1 MRYPM
6 LTIVAAALTASTV
19 FAQPTTLPVEDWSKT
34 PLGQRGLPTG
44 WQAQTWGSPKYDFV
58 IEADGNAHILHMKSQ
73 NEGSTMSK
81 EIKFDIR
88 QFPVLQWRWKAAV
101 LPKGADSRKK
111 ATDDQACQVYVTFP
125 RTPAAIRSRTIGYVW
140 DTTAPVG
147 IIVPSEKTGTVT
159 YVIVRSGAGELN
171 QWITETRNV
180 LEDYKKIYHQDP
192 GENVGAVSLA
202 IDSNDTESSAEC
214 FLGEV
219 FFKKPGG

>member
-6 LTIVAAALTASTV
+6 LTIAAAALTAGTV
-19 FAQPTTLPVEDWSKT
+19 LAQPTTLPVEDWSKT

-88 QFPVLQWRWKAAV
+88 QYPVLQWRWKAV
-101 LPKGADSRKK
+101 TLPKGGDSRKK

-125 RTPAAIRSRTIGYVW
+125 RFPQQVRSRTIGYVW
-140 DTTAPVG
+140 DTTAPAG
-147 IIVPSEKTGTVT
+147 IIAPSEKSGTVT
-159 YVIVRSGAGELN
+159 YVIMRSGEADLGK
-171 QWITETRNV
+171 WMTESRNV
-180 LEDYKKIYHQDP
+180 LEDYKKIYGEDP
-192 GENVGAVSLA
+192 GEQVGAVSVA
-202 IDSNDTESSAEC
+202 SDSNDTDSSAEC
-214 FLGEV
+214 FVAEI
-219 FFKKPGG
+219 FFKKP